1 MKTLI
6 IRKYRICKAIFLIP
20 GSKACTCISIHQNS
34 YDDSGVKG
42 PQVFI
47 IGTLLREKNW
57 REIIQEKLNDLS

>member
-6 IRKYRICKAIFLIP
+6 IRKYKICKKGFFLIQEVKP
-20 GSKACTCISIHQNS
+20 VLAVSIHQNS
-34 YDDSGVKG
+34 YEDSGVKG

-57 REIIQEKLNDLS
+57 RK